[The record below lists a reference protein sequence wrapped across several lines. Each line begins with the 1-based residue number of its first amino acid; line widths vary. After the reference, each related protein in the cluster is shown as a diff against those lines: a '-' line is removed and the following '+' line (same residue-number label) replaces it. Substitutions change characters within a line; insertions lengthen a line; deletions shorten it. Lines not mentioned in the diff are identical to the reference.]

1 MSSRTPNPPRV
12 ILDALSPTQQRKVI
26 KLALLVVADLAAGKD
41 WDAYGHI
48 EMAHLDLE
56 ESLAF
61 GSLLDSRQ
69 AATIVSLREANDRG
83 HRKSG

>member
-1 MSSRTPNPPRV
+1 MRTPNPPRV
-12 ILDALSPTQQRKVI
+12 ILDALNSEQQRKVI
-26 KLALLVVADLAAGKD
+26 KLALRVVADLAAGRD
-41 WDAYGHI
+41 WDALGEI

-69 AATIVSLREANDRG
+69 ASTIVSLREANAKR
-83 HRKSG
+83 